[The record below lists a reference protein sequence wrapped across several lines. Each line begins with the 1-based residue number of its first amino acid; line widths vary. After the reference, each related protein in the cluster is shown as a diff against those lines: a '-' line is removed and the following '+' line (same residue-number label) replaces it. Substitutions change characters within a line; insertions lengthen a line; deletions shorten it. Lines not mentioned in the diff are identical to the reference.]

1 MNFIE
6 GLDSPRG
13 IMIWIGALM
22 TLMIYS
28 LLYRENPLYRIA
40 EHAFLGLA
48 TAYGL
53 YAVWK
58 DILFPK
64 WLEPIRKEGQ
74 WMWALALVPGLMYY
88 TIYSRRLNWMSRMV
102 MTTMM
107 GFTAGLYFRE
117 WAGQYMPQIANSFRP
132 LFQTSPPFL
141 LFDNIVFIVALVS
154 VMTYFFFSFE
164 HRAKPVR
171 ASADLGR
178 WLMMIAFGAMFGSTV
193 MARLSLFIGRLSF
206 MVSDWIHLLPRS

>member
-1 MNFIE
+1 MDFIQ

-13 IMIWIGALM
+13 VMIWIGALV
-22 TLMIYS
+22 TLAVYS
-28 LLYRENPLYRIA
+28 LLYRENPLYRVA

-48 TAYGL
+48 TGYGL
-53 YAVWK
+53 YTVWK

-64 WLEPIRKEGQ
+64 WLQPIRDEHQ

-107 GFTAGLYFRE
+107 GFTAGLIFRE

-132 LFQTSPPFL
+132 IFQSTAPFL

-193 MARLSLFIGRLSF
+193 MARMSLFIGRLWFVFSE
-206 MVSDWIHLLPRS
+206 WIHLIPRS